1 MLRGVRY
8 IRTRYLEG
16 QAQSDTTREVSLP
29 GVWLQLNALRHA
41 ILQQWRQML
50 APSAIV
56 GPVLGA
62 LGPAAVIGYIAGRSD
77 NATAVSYV
85 FIGAALSILW
95 NNGIFRTGWSLAEE
109 QSAGTL
115 DLMMTTR
122 TPVALIMLGKALAI
136 IAFASLAGLVT
147 FFVVLGI
154 SSRVPPV
161 DSAALFLVSGVVA
174 LLAVIVSSFF
184 FAPFSFLA
192 GVRGGFFNAI
202 MPFGAVVSGFLY
214 PVDVL
219 PGSLEAVARLMPT
232 AWAMQAVVDSLDGGS
247 LASVGVDIAAALALS
262 VLLLAVT
269 FLLFLKVEQRVRLSG
284 SLSSV

>member
-1 MLRGVRY
+1 MLEPTGVAGD
-8 IRTRYLEG
+8 E
-16 QAQSDTTREVSLP
+16 REAGLP
-29 GVWLQLNALRHA
+29 GIRVYVNALRYA
-41 ILQQWRQML
+41 FLQQWRQMFVL
-50 APSAIV
+50 SGIV
-56 GPVLGA
+56 SPMIGA

-77 NATAVSYV
+77 SVTAISYV
-85 FIGAALSILW
+85 FVGASLSIMW

-136 IAFASLAGLVT
+136 MAFAAVAGIVT

-154 SSRVPPV
+154 SSQVPPV
-161 DSAALFLVSGVVA
+161 DNAALFLASGIVA
-174 LLAVIVSSFF
+174 LIAVVVSSFF

-214 PVDVL
+214 PIDLL

-232 AWAMQAVVDSLDGGS
+232 AWAMQAVVDSLDGS
-247 LASVGVDIAAALALS
+247 ASDLAVVIDLAVALALS
-262 VLLLAVT
+262 AVLLTVS
-269 FLLFLKVEQRVRLSG
+269 FLLFIKVERRVRLSG
-284 SLSSV
+284 SLGTV

>member
-1 MLRGVRY
+1 MAGD
-8 IRTRYLEG
+8 E
-16 QAQSDTTREVSLP
+16 REAGLP
-29 GVWLQLNALRHA
+29 GIRVYVNALRYA
-41 ILQQWRQML
+41 FLQQWRQMFVL
-50 APSAIV
+50 SGIV
-56 GPVLGA
+56 SPMIGA

-77 NATAVSYV
+77 SVTAISYV
-85 FIGAALSILW
+85 FVGASLSIMW

-136 IAFASLAGLVT
+136 MAFAAVAGIVT

-154 SSRVPPV
+154 SSQVPPV
-161 DSAALFLVSGVVA
+161 DNAALFLASGIVA
-174 LLAVIVSSFF
+174 LIAVVVSSFF

-214 PVDVL
+214 PIDLL

-232 AWAMQAVVDSLDGGS
+232 AWAMQAVVDSLDGS
-247 LASVGVDIAAALALS
+247 ASDLAVMIDLAVALALS
-262 VLLLAVT
+262 AVLLTVS
-269 FLLFLKVEQRVRLSG
+269 FLLFIKVERRVRLSG
-284 SLSSV
+284 SLGTV

>member
-1 MLRGVRY
+1 M
-8 IRTRYLEG
+8 
-16 QAQSDTTREVSLP
+16 AREERKVL
-29 GVWLQLNALRHA
+29 GVWPYVNAMRYA
-41 ILQQWRQML
+41 FLQQWRQML
-50 APSAIV
+50 VLSGIV
-56 GPVLGA
+56 SPVIGA

-77 NATAVSYV
+77 NVTAISYV
-85 FIGAALSILW
+85 FVGASLSIMW

-136 IAFASLAGLVT
+136 MAFASLAGTVT
-147 FFVVLGI
+147 FFVVLAI

-161 DSAALFLVSGVVA
+161 DNAALFLMSGIVA
-174 LLAVIVSSFF
+174 LIAVVVSSFF

-214 PVDVL
+214 PIDLL

-232 AWAMQAVVDSLDGGS
+232 AWAMQAVVDSLDGS
-247 LASVGVDIAAALALS
+247 ASDLAVVIDLAVALALS
-262 VLLLAVT
+262 GLLLAVS
-269 FLLFLKVEQRVRLSG
+269 FLLFIKVERRVRLSG
-284 SLSSV
+284 SLGTV